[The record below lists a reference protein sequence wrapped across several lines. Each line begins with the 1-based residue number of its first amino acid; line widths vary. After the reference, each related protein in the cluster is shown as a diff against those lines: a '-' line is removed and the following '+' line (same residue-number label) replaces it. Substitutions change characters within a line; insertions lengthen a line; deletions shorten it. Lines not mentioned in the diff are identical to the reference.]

1 MSFSAFDYRCM
12 AEAITLARR
21 GLRTSMPNPR
31 VGCVLA
37 RDGQIVGRGWHERT
51 GGPHAEVV
59 ALRDAGQAAQGATAY
74 VTLEPCAHHGR
85 TAPCAEALIA
95 AGVRSV
101 VSALADP
108 NPRVDGGGLATLDAA
123 GIETRTGLMA
133 EAARAL
139 NPGFLSRM
147 ERGRPWVRVKL
158 AQSLDGRTALANGH
172 SQWITGP
179 AARADVQRWRA
190 RSCAVLT
197 GVGTVLADDPAL
209 TQRIRGL
216 ERQPLRVIAD
226 SRWRTPPTAKTL
238 GLSGTVLVAG
248 RADLVPPADLQA
260 AAECLLLPA
269 VEDRDAEQHGK
280 RDGKGDGKG
289 NCERDGKRIDLE
301 ALLRALAKR
310 EINEVHVEAGGVL
323 CGALLRR
330 GLVDELLLY
339 QAPCLLGEDGLPTFE
354 LGGLDTMAAR
364 PTLRLLERVAVGD
377 DLRMRLAP
385 QDSEV

>member
-1 MSFSAFDYRCM
+1 M

-21 GLRTSMPNPR
+21 GLQTCMPNPR

-37 RDGQIVGRGWHERT
+37 RDGRVVGRGWHERT

-59 ALRDAGQAAQGATAY
+59 ALRDAGQEARGATAY

-85 TAPCAEALIA
+85 TAPCAAALID
-95 AGVRSV
+95 AGVGSV
-101 VSALADP
+101 VAALADP
-108 NPRVDGGGLATLDAA
+108 NPRVDGGGLAALSAA

-133 EAARAL
+133 GAARQL

-147 ERGRPWVRVKL
+147 ERGRPWVRIKL
-158 AQSLDGRTALANGH
+158 AQSLDGRTALANGR

-190 RSCAVLT
+190 RSCAILT
-197 GVGTVLADDPAL
+197 GIGTVLADDPAL
-209 TQRIRGL
+209 NQRVGGL

-238 GLSGTVLVAG
+238 GLPGPVLVAG
-248 RADLVPPADLQA
+248 REDRRPPAELLN
-260 AAECLLLPA
+260 AAECLSLP
-269 VEDRDAEQHGK
+269 VS
-280 RDGKGDGKG
+280 GD
-289 NCERDGKRIDLE
+289 RIDLQ
-301 ALLRALAKR
+301 ALLCALAER

-330 GLVDELLLY
+330 GLVDEVLIY
-339 QAPCLLGEDGLPTFE
+339 QAACLLGETGLPTFE
-354 LGGLDTMAAR
+354 LGGLERMAAR
-364 PTLRLLERVAVGD
+364 PTFRLLERVAVGD

-385 QDSEV
+385 QDCEV